1 MILLTWH
8 SRTEFILNSHCLLL
22 WQTHTSVWQL
32 LMRTPTHTYTYNRF
46 IYAAIHMR
54 YTLEV
59 LLQWRNAYLQ
69 WNGRGISEK
78 ELLSASVKFLLQQ
91 EINNNV
97 LKSWLPT
104 VCANRMYDEFSQI
117 QLLVCVYVWHT
128 RAFKQLHICTQ
139 THFCLA
145 KYENSVLSTRRHT
158 PILMHLIAS
167 IW

>member
-117 QLLVCVYVWHT
+117 QLLVCVCVCGTHVTLSNCIFAHKLIFALQNMKIRFYPHADT
-128 RAFKQLHICTQ
+128 HPYSCT
-139 THFCLA
+139 
-145 KYENSVLSTRRHT
+145 
-158 PILMHLIAS
+158 
-167 IW
+167 